1 MYAQKSTI
9 DRFNGTTSAIPPGL
23 SRTTLRERPGLPVP
37 TGMRS
42 VFRVLERVAPTSG
55 GALAERL
62 WFRPPAAP
70 DAAHRERHTPSGGE
84 PFEIRWAAG
93 TVTGRVFGPWGAPTA
108 YLVHGWGGW
117 WQQLSAYVEPL
128 VAAGL
133 CVVAFDAPS
142 HGRSAPGRYGARS
155 TTLVEVAEALEAVV
169 AEFGRPTTI
178 VAHSAG
184 AMAVL
189 HARASGVVADA
200 YVFVAP
206 PDSVA
211 PMMRRFSA
219 LLGVGPESSRRMME
233 RAQRRIGLP
242 LVAFDMV
249 AIARSLQNHPP
260 LLVVHD
266 RRDPETPA
274 SGSVALTGSWPGSEL
289 VLTDGLGHRRVI
301 WEPGVVERVTVF
313 ASAAADRVRRSSR

>member
-1 MYAQKSTI
+1 VSLQKSTI
-9 DRFNGTTSAIPPGL
+9 DRSSMQPPEAPGTRLAAGRELPGL
-23 SRTTLRERPGLPVP
+23 AVP
-37 TGMRS
+37 AGVRS
-42 VFRVLERVAPTSG
+42 AFGVLEHVAPAA
-55 GALAERL
+55 GAVLAERL

-70 DAAHRERHTPSGGE
+70 GTARRERHAAPGGAPFVTP
-84 PFEIRWAAG
+84 WANG

-117 WQQLSAYVEPL
+117 WQQLSAYVGPL

-142 HGRSAPGRYGARS
+142 HGASAPGSYGPRS
-155 TTLVEVAEALEAVV
+155 TTLLEAAEALEAVV
-169 AEFGRPTTI
+169 AEFGRPTAI

-184 AMAVL
+184 SMAVL
-189 HARASGVVADA
+189 FARRRGVVADA

-211 PMMRRFSA
+211 PMMRRFSG
-219 LLGVGPESSRRMME
+219 LLGVGPESSQRMME

-242 LVAFDMV
+242 LADFDMV
-249 AIARSLQNHPP
+249 AIARGIPNHPP

-266 RRDPETPA
+266 RRDPETP
-274 SGSVALTGSWPGSEL
+274 SGGSVALTDAWPGSEL
-289 VLTDGLGHRRVI
+289 ELTDGLGHRRVI
-301 WEPGVVERVTVF
+301 WEPAVVARVTGFVT
-313 ASAAADRVRRSSR
+313 ATADRVRRSCR